1 MTLHQLSTDHHR
13 TPHRPHRK
21 GVGFARWLRL
31 PNMAAPPDCA
41 SIRYWDRT
49 TRTAERRQRS
59 PVLFVHGYAGTEH
72 IWGPLRAALAEA
84 GFDCLVALR
93 YNAFRTDIHQIA
105 DHLVDQALRSMDACG
120 ASSVHLVGHSLGGLV
135 IRDAVQQR
143 GLAGLARTAV
153 TIATPHAGAAL
164 ARYVPGPAARQMRP
178 GSTFLDQLAGSRV
191 DHSTRW
197 IAISGGGDRVVPAA
211 SGVLDIRATD
221 VLTKQQPAA
230 GHATVARHPAVVSY
244 ITRQLLRA
252 EQQAARTFS
261 LAA

>member
-1 MTLHQLSTDHHR
+1 MTLHQLNTDHHR

-21 GVGFARWLRL
+21 GGGLARWLRL
-31 PNMAAPPDCA
+31 PSLAAPPDCA

-49 TRTAERRQRS
+49 TQTAERHLRT

-72 IWGPLRAALAEA
+72 IWGPLRAALADA
-84 GFDCLVALR
+84 GFGCLVALR
-93 YNAFRTDIHQIA
+93 YNAFRADIHQIA
-105 DHLVDQALRSMDACG
+105 DHLVDQAQRSMDACG
-120 ASSVHLVGHSLGGLV
+120 AESVHLVGHSLGGLV

-178 GSTFLDQLAGSRV
+178 GSTFLDQLAGGRV
-191 DHSTRW
+191 DQSTRW
-197 IAISGGGDRVVPAA
+197 IAISGGDDRVVPAV
-211 SGVLDIRATD
+211 SGELEIRATD
-221 VLTKQQPAA
+221 VLAVRQPAA
-230 GHATVARHPAVVSY
+230 GHAAVARHPSVVSY

-252 EQQAARTFS
+252 EQQAAKTFS

>member
-21 GVGFARWLRL
+21 GAGFARWLRL

-49 TRTAERRQRS
+49 TQTAERRQRS

-72 IWGPLRAALAEA
+72 IWGPLRAALAQA

-120 ASSVHLVGHSLGGLV
+120 AFSVHLVGHSLGGLV

-178 GSTFLDQLAGSRV
+178 GSTFLEELAGSRV
-191 DHSTRW
+191 DQRTRW
-197 IAISGGGDRVVPAA
+197 IAISGGDDRVVPAT

-221 VLTKQQPAA
+221 VLIKRQPAA

-244 ITRQLLRA
+244 ITRELLRA
-252 EQQAARTFS
+252 ERQAPKTFS